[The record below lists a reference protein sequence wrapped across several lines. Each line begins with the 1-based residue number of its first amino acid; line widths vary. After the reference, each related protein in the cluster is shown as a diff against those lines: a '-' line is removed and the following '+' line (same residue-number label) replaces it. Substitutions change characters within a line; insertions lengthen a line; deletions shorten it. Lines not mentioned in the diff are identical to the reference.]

1 MSFLTMRERT
11 APIRF
16 PATTPPV
23 WTFLCLAFISV
34 GAACADDQEIGEHF
48 DAQWSLDRLWDD
60 GLAEVAIYDAERVI
74 YGEPRPHEEA
84 RILVSEP
91 MDARQHVKADPPYEG
106 KRILPVLKCN
116 IFSRVETKNYPYH
129 LMVSLFIDRAR
140 PSRLVKATYSSQEW
154 CGQTFKDL
162 QFYRDPPR
170 FSANSYW
177 DGQAIIDQPLEWD
190 SNTLLEEQLAVS
202 LRALNLEA
210 GEEMAIRLLPSQ
222 VSNRAPVPEPV
233 AAVISRV
240 ERSDRLEGMNFEDG
254 PPLTYELAADDGSW
268 AAYAFGSEP
277 PRVLLAY
284 RHSDGR
290 QGRMKSVRRRAYWRD

>member
-1 MSFLTMRERT
+1 MLFLTMREKT
-11 APIRF
+11 APIPFR
-16 PATTPPV
+16 ATTRAV
-23 WTFLCLAFISV
+23 WTFLCLALIFV
-34 GAACADDQEIGEHF
+34 GTAQADDPKINEHF
-48 DAQWSLDRLWDD
+48 DPQWSFDPLWDD

-74 YGEPRPHEEA
+74 YGQPRPHEEV

-91 MDARQHVKADPPYEG
+91 MDTRQHVKADPPYEG

-129 LMVSLFIDRAR
+129 LMVSLFVDRAR

-162 QFYRDPPR
+162 QLYRDPPR

-177 DGQAIIDQPLEWD
+177 DGQAITDRPLEWD

-202 LRALNLEA
+202 LRALKLEV

-233 AAVISRV
+233 SAVISRV
-240 ERSDRLEGMNFEDG
+240 ERSGWLEGMNFEDG
-254 PPLTYELAADDGSW
+254 PSLIYEIEAEDGSW
-268 AAYAFGSEP
+268 AAYAFAPEP
-277 PRVLLAY
+277 PRVLLGY

-290 QGRMKSVRRRAYWRD
+290 QGRLKSVRRRAYWRD